1 MASSRS
7 SSSVPMFRRIAE
19 DLRARIES
27 GELGP
32 GQQLP
37 TQLELVDQYEVARMT
52 VRQALNELVNE
63 GLVISRR
70 PQGLFVRDRK
80 RMVYRPQSEFHRA
93 PSDVM
98 DRFMGAITEEGRT
111 PSQVIDVALRKPP
124 IEVQQRLNIGPE
136 STVVVRSRTRSIDGE
151 PFNIN
156 DSYFPLDIVADSEIT
171 SPSDIA
177 RGASQV
183 LSELG
188 HTQVR
193 AIDEIYVR
201 APKPEEVSRLDLAPG
216 TPVALHICTGV
227 TADDRPV
234 RCVLNVLPGD
244 RHVIIYERVRPTA
257 GEDPPS
263 PSPLSEEDS

>member
-1 MASSRS
+1 
-7 SSSVPMFRRIAE
+7 MFRRIAD

-80 RMVYRPQSEFHRA
+80 RMAYRPQSEFHRP

-98 DRFMGAITEEGRT
+98 DRFMAAITQEGRT
-111 PSQVIDVALRKPP
+111 PSQTIDVALSKPP
-124 IEVQQRLNIGPE
+124 TEVQQRLNIDPDA
-136 STVVVRSRTRSIDGE
+136 TVVVRRRTRSIDGE

-156 DSYFPLDIVADSEIT
+156 DSYYPLDIVANSDIM

-177 RGASQV
+177 RGASEV

-201 APKPEEVSRLDLAPG
+201 APRPEEVSRLDLAPG
-216 TPVALHICTGV
+216 TPVALHICTGY

-244 RHVIIYERVRPTA
+244 RHVIIYERLRPTD
-257 GEDPPS
+257 GEDPS
-263 PSPLSEEDS
+263 THAPLSGDDN